1 MPNRYVRRPWLAAP
15 TRFGDFSVRKTSHE
29 ELAGWAAS
37 LAVVAL
43 LVWGLGGRVWGQ
55 TWQAAPGG
63 SDSGWFPAER
73 MPWGNR
79 SVPQGPQAPTQGP
92 RPGTW
97 PGSPTPAWTA
107 PNGDTVLG
115 LQPAKGERAEG
126 DQAGGG
132 WRLAGLAAAGGN
144 AAVTGPRSP
153 PQWGPVPAR
162 KGPSHFRGVGG
173 ENRDSPSD
181 REERGIAAPAAQG
194 AGWAPGLSGGVGAS
208 GQDAARGPSLGLGP
222 RTDRFSFP
230 ADEPA
235 PVLFERAEALARV
248 GTEVI
253 LAAEVMAGLEEVRAE
268 AIARLREA
276 YGGRVPPEQLAQ
288 LDQKLKEV
296 IRQRLEQKVQVALIV
311 QHAARSIPAENLK
324 RVREIA
330 GREFERQELPRMMKA
345 AEVRSRRELEDKLLA
360 AGMSLEARK
369 REWVD
374 QVLAADWLRQQVRP
388 STAVSHEDLLQYY
401 YEHLA
406 EFEHPARVRWE
417 QLMVRVSNYPN
428 RDAARAALA
437 AMGNEVLRGVPFA
450 EVARSKSEGPTASQG
465 GLRDWTSQGSLTSE
479 VLDRALFGLPVG
491 QLSPILEEDKVMH
504 IVRVI
509 ERREAERTPFTEAQ
523 VEIRERIRKERE
535 AAAREA
541 FLAKL
546 RREIPVWTAFD
557 HEVAAQARRPS
568 LIR

>member
-29 ELAGWAAS
+29 ERAGLAAS

-43 LVWGLGGRVWGQ
+43 LVWGLGGRVCGQ
-55 TWQAAPGG
+55 TWQAGPGG
-63 SDSGWFPAER
+63 SDPGWFPAER

-92 RPGTW
+92 RPATW
-97 PGSPTPAWTA
+97 PGSPTPAGTA

-115 LQPAKGERAEG
+115 LQPTEGERAEG
-126 DQAGGG
+126 DRAGGG
-132 WRLAGLAAAGGN
+132 WRLAGPAAAGGN
-144 AAVTGPRSP
+144 VAVTAPRSA
-153 PQWGPVPAR
+153 PQWGPERHWPA
-162 KGPSHFRGVGG
+162 SA
-173 ENRDSPSD
+173 
-181 REERGIAAPAAQG
+181 EERGIAAPAAQG

-208 GQDAARGPSLGLGP
+208 GQDAARDPSLGLGP

-296 IRQRLEQKVQVALIV
+296 IRHRLEQKVQVALIV

-388 STAVSHEDLLQYY
+388 STAVSHEELLHYY
-401 YEHLA
+401 HEHLA

-417 QLMVRVSNYPN
+417 QLMVRVPNYPS

-450 EVARSKSEGPTASQG
+450 DVARSKSEGPTASQG

-557 HEVAAQARRPS
+557 HEVAAQAPRPS